1 MKWASPKLSTGETT
15 WIYQKIYQQTIPIDI
30 QGEIG
35 QEESEINGR
44 LQLQNQ
50 KKSEQNRVKFIQALK
65 EMTFTSS
72 DFIPSV
78 IRSHSFSVVR

>member
-15 WIYQKIYQQTIPIDI
+15 WIYQKIYQQTIPTDI

-35 QEESEINGR
+35 QGEREINGR

-50 KKSEQNRVKFIQALK
+50 KK
-65 EMTFTSS
+65 
-72 DFIPSV
+72 
-78 IRSHSFSVVR
+78 